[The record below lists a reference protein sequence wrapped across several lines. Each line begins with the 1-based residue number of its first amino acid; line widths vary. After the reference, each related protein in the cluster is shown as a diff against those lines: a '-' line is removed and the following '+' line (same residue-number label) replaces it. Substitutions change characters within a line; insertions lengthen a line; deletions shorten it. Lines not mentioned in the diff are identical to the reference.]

1 MNDALTWAMAY
12 ILRDQLDAGAI
23 DLSKVDES
31 KRQAIGV
38 MLEVIKKSI
47 AEAEDDLNGDT

>member
-1 MNDALTWAMAY
+1 MNDALTWSMAY
-12 ILRDQLDAGAI
+12 ILRDLLDEGAI

-47 AEAEDDLNGDT
+47 KEVEDETD

>member
-12 ILRDQLDAGAI
+12 ILRDLLDEGAI

-38 MLEVIKKSI
+38 MLDVIKKSI
-47 AEAEDDLNGDT
+47 KEAEKEEVKDE

>member
-12 ILRDQLDAGAI
+12 ILRDLLDAGAI

-47 AEAEDDLNGDT
+47 AEAEGDSNGDT